1 MKQLFAD
8 TGYWIA
14 LFDPKDQLHG
24 KALGISAALGEVV
37 IVTSEMVLTEFAN
50 HFANR
55 GPQFRETVTK
65 VIDGI
70 RGNPNAR
77 LSPQTSLQF
86 QSAVAQYRTF
96 LDKEWSLTDCASILV
111 MQEQDIHEA
120 LAHDHHFIQAGFR
133 ALLRE

>member
-1 MKQLFAD
+1 MA
-8 TGYWIA
+8 
-14 LFDPKDQLHG
+14 
-24 KALGISAALGEVV
+24 ISASLGEAV

-50 HFANR
+50 HFADR
-55 GPQFRETVTK
+55 GSQFRETATR
-65 VIDGI
+65 VIDEI

-86 QSAVAQYRTF
+86 QSAVAHYRTF
-96 LDKEWSLTDCASILV
+96 LDKQWSLTDCASILI

-120 LAHDHHFIQAGFR
+120 LTHDHHFIQASFR